1 MKKLLL
7 MLVAVLVSSLSLQAQ
22 AFDEANLVGK
32 WERSAAM
39 LPVDNYLVSIDTLYF
54 GNNIYSY
61 KESDGNTDT
70 RYASGV
76 FYGQWQGAIS
86 DGDYEEKLAD
96 EYNATWILD
105 FSITNGDKLH
115 IGLADDFTLIFKIV
129 SLTPTELI
137 IQPLGSSNQ
146 IRFQK
151 KSTLTDINAAKIS
164 SLPGGSTIY
173 DMTGKKLSKKNKGV
187 NIIKPNNGA
196 AYKEIVR

>member
-39 LPVDNYLVSIDTLYF
+39 LPVDNYLVSIDTLY
-54 GNNIYSY
+54 
-61 KESDGNTDT
+61 
-70 RYASGV
+70 ASGV

-86 DGDYEEKLAD
+86 DSDYEEKLAD

-196 AYKEIVR
+196 AYK

>member
-7 MLVAVLVSSLSLQAQ
+7 MLVSVLVSSLSLQAQ
-22 AFDEANLVGK
+22 NFDEGNLVGK

-39 LPVDNYLVSIDTLYF
+39 QPVDNYIVSIDSLYF
-54 GNNIYSY
+54 GTKEWIFETSY
-61 KESDGNTDT
+61 GIEM

-76 FYGQWQGAIS
+76 YYGQPY
-86 DGDYEEKLAD
+86 DF
-96 EYNATWILD
+96 YNPTWISD

-115 IGLADDFTLIFKIV
+115 IGLESSSNGCFTLIFKIV
-129 SLTPTELI
+129 SLTPTELV

-151 KSTLTDINAAKIS
+151 KSTPTSINAAKIS
-164 SLPGGSTIY
+164 TLSGDETIY
-173 DMTGKKLSKKNKGV
+173 DMTGTKLTKKNKGM

-196 AYKEIVR
+196 AYKEIVK

>member
-7 MLVAVLVSSLSLQAQ
+7 MLVSVLVSSLSLQAQ
-22 AFDEANLVGK
+22 NFDEGNLVGK

-54 GNNIYSY
+54 GNNVWTC
-61 KESDGNTDT
+61 KLNDGYTDT
-70 RYASGV
+70 HYASGL
-76 FYGQWQGAIS
+76 FYGQWQGALN
-86 DGDYEEKLAD
+86 DGGSEDKLAD
-96 EYNATWILD
+96 YYNETYIRD

-115 IGLADDFTLIFKIV
+115 IGLGDDFTLIFKIV
-129 SLTPTELI
+129 SLTPTELV

-151 KSTLTDINAAKIS
+151 KSTPTSINAAKIS
-164 SLPGGSTIY
+164 TLSGDETIY
-173 DMTGKKLSKKNKGV
+173 DMTGTKLTKKNKGV

-196 AYKEIVR
+196 AYKEIVK